1 MPDYQGDFD
10 TRIEEMETEQLLRR
24 VKYHLDHPDQPEI
37 RRAPEAPQGK
47 DFENIHLGNEMYFQL
62 DYAAKIYDPR
72 TVPANTRFRRVKDL
86 IMRVMRLYA
95 TRQVEFNA
103 TVVKLLNM
111 FQDRFEETVERF
123 NYFRQAEVRNEEA
136 LRVIDSRLEKLEEWG
151 SKVNDIASGVEA
163 LQQRLEGLENAVRA
177 LAAAEET
184 TAKRL
189 TTADDSIKA
198 ISKFNEN
205 TVKRLDSADEGIKA
219 ISKFNENTVKRLDSA
234 DEGIKAISKF
244 NENTVKRL
252 DSADEGIKTLGRINE
267 ETAKRLTAADE
278 SIKAISKF
286 NEETVKRLDNT
297 DAGIKTL
304 GKTNEETAKRLSA
317 ADEGVKAIVKRL
329 DAADEGIRTLGKT
342 NEETAK
348 RMAAADEG
356 VKAIVKR
363 LDAADEGIRTLGK
376 TNEETAKRL
385 TAADEGIKTLGKT
398 NEEIAKRLT
407 AADEGIKT
415 LGKTNEETAKRLS
428 AADEGVKNL
437 GDVSEKAA
445 LRISSIEQ
453 GFKEL
458 HGLVDDLQLRNAAIG
473 GVFSEL
479 KEKLAS
485 GKFTVTKGKKT
496 EAAPSVID
504 DFEKAWH
511 SADYELFEDESRG
524 DIADIRERLE
534 FYVPL
539 LQKAAKGGG
548 LIADLG
554 CGRGELLE
562 LLKESKLKAVG
573 IDNNEAAVIRGKK
586 AGLNMECKDLFQYLR
601 EVKEGSL
608 AAVTAMHVVEHM
620 TPSQQGEFLALSLKA
635 LKPGGLIA
643 METPN
648 IMNLHVASCD
658 FYSDITHIRPVHPI
672 ALRNRM
678 KQMGYKDIDIKFL
691 HPFPQSEQLILDV
704 PGLNEEAK
712 KNFEKI
718 NDLIWGCRDCVILA
732 TKKEKI

>member
-1 MPDYQGDFD
+1 MPDYQGNFD

-24 VKYHLDHPDQPEI
+24 VKYHLEHPDQPEV

-111 FQDRFEETVERF
+111 FQDRFEEVVSRF
-123 NYFRQAEVRNEEA
+123 NYFRESEVRTQEA
-136 LRVIDSRLEKLEEWG
+136 LRTIDSRLEQLEKWG
-151 SKVNDIASGVEA
+151 SKVDELTSHIQNLASAGETLMKRVS
-163 LQQRLEGLENAVRA
+163 GLEKSVRG
-177 LAAAEET
+177 LAE
-184 TAKRL
+184 
-189 TTADDSIKA
+189 
-198 ISKFNEN
+198 
-205 TVKRLDSADEGIKA
+205 
-219 ISKFNENTVKRLDSA
+219 
-234 DEGIKAISKF
+234 
-244 NENTVKRL
+244 
-252 DSADEGIKTLGRINE
+252 
-267 ETAKRLTAADE
+267 
-278 SIKAISKF
+278 
-286 NEETVKRLDNT
+286 
-297 DAGIKTL
+297 
-304 GKTNEETAKRLSA
+304 TNEETAKRLA
-317 ADEGVKAIVKRL
+317 
-329 DAADEGIRTLGKT
+329 AADEGIRTLGKT
-342 NEETAK
+342 NEDVAK
-348 RMAAADEG
+348 RLAAADEGIKTLGKTNEEIAKRLTAADEG

-398 NEEIAKRLT
+398 NEEIAKRLA

-415 LGKTNEETAKRLS
+415 LGKTNEETAKRLA

-437 GDVSEKAA
+437 GQVSEQAA
-445 LRISSIEQ
+445 ARLASIEA

-485 GKFTVTKGKKT
+485 GAVTVSAGGAKAKA
-496 EAAPSVID
+496 ESAPTVID

-524 DIADIRERLE
+524 DVREIKERLS
-534 FYVPL
+534 YYLPIL
-539 LQKAAKGGG
+539 KAAAQKGGV
-548 LIADLG
+548 IADLG
-554 CGRGELLE
+554 CGRGELVE
-562 LLKESKLKAVG
+562 LLKEEGLEAVG

-586 AGLNMECKDLFQYLR
+586 AGLNMECEDLFAFLR
-601 EVKEGSL
+601 KCPEGSL
-608 AAVTAMHVVEHM
+608 AAVTAMHVIEHM
-620 TPSQQGEFLALSLKA
+620 TSAEQGTFLSLSLKA
-635 LKPGGLIA
+635 LRPGGAIV

-658 FYSDITHIRPVHPI
+658 FYSDITHVRPVHPV

-678 KQMGYKDIDIKFL
+678 KQMGYKDIDVRFL
-691 HPFPQSEQLILDV
+691 HPFPQSEQLIVDA
-704 PGLNEEAK
+704 PGLGEEAK

-718 NDLIWGCRDCVILA
+718 NELIWGCRDCVILA
-732 TKKEKI
+732 TKKEKL

>member
-1 MPDYQGDFD
+1 MPEYKDFD
-10 TRIEEMETEQLLRR
+10 MRVEEMETEQLLRR
-24 VKYHLDHPDQPEI
+24 VKFHLENPDAKESRPAMETPK
-37 RRAPEAPQGK
+37 AA
-47 DFENIHLGNEMYFQL
+47 DFDNLHLGNEMYFQL

-72 TVPANTRFRRVKDL
+72 TVPQNTRFRRIKGL
-86 IMRVMRLYA
+86 LMRVMRLYA

-123 NYFRQAEVRNEEA
+123 NYFRQSEVRNEEA

-151 SKVNDIASGVEA
+151 AKVNDIAAGVAA
-163 LQQRLEGLENAVRA
+163 LQDRLQGLEDAVRA
-177 LAAAEET
+177 LADSGET
-184 TAKRL
+184 
-189 TTADDSIKA
+189 
-198 ISKFNEN
+198 
-205 TVKRLDSADEGIKA
+205 
-219 ISKFNENTVKRLDSA
+219 
-234 DEGIKAISKF
+234 
-244 NENTVKRL
+244 
-252 DSADEGIKTLGRINE
+252 
-267 ETAKRLTAADE
+267 
-278 SIKAISKF
+278 
-286 NEETVKRLDNT
+286 
-297 DAGIKTL
+297 
-304 GKTNEETAKRLSA
+304 
-317 ADEGVKAIVKRL
+317 
-329 DAADEGIRTLGKT
+329 
-342 NEETAK
+342 
-348 RMAAADEG
+348 
-356 VKAIVKR
+356 
-363 LDAADEGIRTLGK
+363 
-376 TNEETAKRL
+376 TAKRL
-385 TAADEGIKTLGKT
+385 TAADEGIKTIAKRVDSTDESIKAIGKF
-398 NEEIAKRLT
+398 NEEIVKRLDS
-407 AADEGIKT
+407 ADEGIKT
-415 LGKTNEETAKRLS
+415 LGKTNEETAKRLN
-428 AADEGVKNL
+428 AADEGVKSL

-485 GKFTVTKGKKT
+485 GNFTVTQGEKKS

-504 DFEKAWH
+504 DFEKAWQ

-524 DIADIRERLE
+524 DVADIRERLE

-539 LQKAAKGGG
+539 LEKAANGGG

-562 LLKESKLKAVG
+562 LLKEKGLAAIG
-573 IDNNEAAVIRGKK
+573 IDNNEAAVIRGRK
-586 AGLNMECKDLFQYLR
+586 AGLDMECKDLFAYLR
-601 EVKEGSL
+601 EAKEGSL
-608 AAVTAMHVVEHM
+608 AAVTAMHVIEHL
-620 TPSQQGEFLALSLKA
+620 TPSQQGEFLSLALKA

-658 FYSDITHIRPVHPI
+658 FFSDITHVRPVHPV

-691 HPFPQSEQLILDV
+691 HPFPESEQLICDA
-704 PGLNEEAK
+704 PGLGEEAK

>member
-1 MPDYQGDFD
+1 MPEYKDFD
-10 TRIEEMETEQLLRR
+10 MRIEEMETEQLLRR
-24 VKYHLDHPDQPEI
+24 VKFHLENPGAETVRPLPANETPKTPDF
-37 RRAPEAPQGK
+37 
-47 DFENIHLGNEMYFQL
+47 DNIHLGNEMYFQL

-72 TVPANTRFRRVKDL
+72 TVPQNTRFRRIKGL
-86 IMRVMRLYA
+86 LMRVMRLYA

-136 LRVIDSRLEKLEEWG
+136 LRVIDARLEKLEEWG
-151 SKVNDIASGVEA
+151 AKVNDIASGVAA

-177 LAAAEET
+177 LAAAGET

-189 TTADDSIKA
+189 ATADDSIKAIGKFNEDTVKRLSAADASIKAIGKFNEDIVKRLDSADAGIKTLGKTNEETAKRLAAADESIKA
-198 ISKFNEN
+198 ISKFNED
-205 TVKRLDSADEGIKA
+205 TVKRLD
-219 ISKFNENTVKRLDSA
+219 NTDA
-234 DEGIKAISKF
+234 
-244 NENTVKRL
+244 
-252 DSADEGIKTLGRINE
+252 GIKTLGKTNE

-304 GKTNEETAKRLSA
+304 GKTNEETAKRLTA
-317 ADEGVKAIVKRL
+317 ADESIKAIGKFNENTAKRL
-329 DAADEGIRTLGKT
+329 DSADEGIKTLGQ
-342 NEETAK
+342 
-348 RMAAADEG
+348 
-356 VKAIVKR
+356 
-363 LDAADEGIRTLGK
+363 

-385 TAADEGIKTLGKT
+385 TAADESIKAIGKF
-398 NEEIAKRLT
+398 NEEAVKRL
-407 AADEGIKT
+407 
-415 LGKTNEETAKRLS
+415 N

-445 LRISSIEQ
+445 LRITSIEQ

-485 GKFTVTKGKKT
+485 GKFTVTKGKKK
-496 EAAPSVID
+496 EAEPSVID
-504 DFEKAWH
+504 DFEKAWQ

-524 DIADIRERLE
+524 DIADIRERLS

-539 LQKAAKGGG
+539 LDKAAKDGG

-562 LLKESKLKAVG
+562 LLKENKLKAIG

-601 EVKEGSL
+601 EAKEGSL
-608 AAVTAMHVVEHM
+608 AAVTAMHVIEHM
-620 TPSQQGEFLALSLKA
+620 TPSQQGEFLSLALKA

-658 FYSDITHIRPVHPI
+658 FFSDITHVRPVHPV

-678 KQMGYKDIDIKFL
+678 KQMGYKDIDIQFL
-691 HPFPQSEQLILDV
+691 HPFPEAEGLGLKLTGQSKEV
-704 PGLNEEAK
+704 KE
-712 KNFEKI
+712 NFEKI
-718 NDLIWGCRDCVILA
+718 NNLIWGCRDCVILA

>member
-1 MPDYQGDFD
+1 MPEYKDFD
-10 TRIEEMETEQLLRR
+10 MRVEEMETEQLLRR
-24 VKYHLDHPDQPEI
+24 VKFHLENPDAQTSRPVAETPK
-37 RRAPEAPQGK
+37 AA
-47 DFENIHLGNEMYFQL
+47 DFDNLHLGNEMYFQL

-72 TVPANTRFRRVKDL
+72 TVPQNTRFRRIKGL
-86 IMRVMRLYA
+86 LMRVMRLYA

-123 NYFRQAEVRNEEA
+123 NYFRQSEVRNEEA
-136 LRVIDSRLEKLEEWG
+136 LRVIDSRLEQLEKWG
-151 SKVNDIASGVEA
+151 AKVNDIAAGVA
-163 LQQRLEGLENAVRA
+163 AVQDRLQGLENAVRA
-177 LAAAEET
+177 LAESGET
-184 TAKRL
+184 A
-189 TTADDSIKA
+189 
-198 ISKFNEN
+198 
-205 TVKRLDSADEGIKA
+205 
-219 ISKFNENTVKRLDSA
+219 
-234 DEGIKAISKF
+234 
-244 NENTVKRL
+244 
-252 DSADEGIKTLGRINE
+252 
-267 ETAKRLTAADE
+267 AKRLTAADE
-278 SIKAISKF
+278 SIKAIGKF
-286 NEETVKRLDNT
+286 NEET
-297 DAGIKTL
+297 
-304 GKTNEETAKRLSA
+304 
-317 ADEGVKAIVKRL
+317 VKRL

-342 NEETAK
+342 NEE
-348 RMAAADEG
+348 
-356 VKAIVKR
+356 I
-363 LDAADEGIRTLGK
+363 
-376 TNEETAKRL
+376 AKRL
-385 TAADEGIKTLGKT
+385 SASDEGIKTLGKI
-398 NEEIAKRLT
+398 NEETAKRLS

-415 LGKTNEETAKRLS
+415 LGKTNEETAKRLA
-428 AADEGVKNL
+428 AADEGIKNL
-437 GDVSEKAA
+437 GSVSEQAA
-445 LRISSIEQ
+445 ARLVSIEA

-485 GKFTVTKGKKT
+485 GNFTVTAGGKK

-504 DFEKAWH
+504 DFEKAWQ

-524 DIADIRERLE
+524 DVADIRERLG

-539 LQKAAKGGG
+539 LEKAACGGG
-548 LIADLG
+548 LVADLG

-562 LLKESKLKAVG
+562 LLKEKGLSAIG

-601 EVKEGSL
+601 EAKEGSL
-608 AAVTAMHVVEHM
+608 AAVTAMHVIEHM
-620 TPSQQGEFLALSLKA
+620 TPSEQGEFLALSLKA

-658 FYSDITHIRPVHPI
+658 FYSDITHVRPVHPV

-691 HPFPQSEQLILDV
+691 HPFPQSEQLILDA

>member
-24 VKYHLDHPDQPEI
+24 VKHHLEHPDQPEV

-72 TVPANTRFRRVKDL
+72 TVPQNTRFRRIKGL
-86 IMRVMRLYA
+86 LMRVMRLYA

-111 FQDRFEETVERF
+111 FQDRFEEVVSRF
-123 NYFRQAEVRNEEA
+123 NYFREAEVRNQEA
-136 LRVIDSRLEKLEEWG
+136 LRTIDSRLEQLEKWG
-151 SKVNDIASGVEA
+151 AKVNDIESGVSA
-163 LQQRLEGLENAVRA
+163 LRDRLEGLENAVRA
-177 LAAAEET
+177 LAESGET
-184 TAKRL
+184 
-189 TTADDSIKA
+189 
-198 ISKFNEN
+198 
-205 TVKRLDSADEGIKA
+205 
-219 ISKFNENTVKRLDSA
+219 
-234 DEGIKAISKF
+234 
-244 NENTVKRL
+244 
-252 DSADEGIKTLGRINE
+252 
-267 ETAKRLTAADE
+267 
-278 SIKAISKF
+278 
-286 NEETVKRLDNT
+286 
-297 DAGIKTL
+297 
-304 GKTNEETAKRLSA
+304 
-317 ADEGVKAIVKRL
+317 
-329 DAADEGIRTLGKT
+329 
-342 NEETAK
+342 
-348 RMAAADEG
+348 
-356 VKAIVKR
+356 
-363 LDAADEGIRTLGK
+363 
-376 TNEETAKRL
+376 TAKRL
-385 TAADEGIKTLGKT
+385 TAADEGIRTLGQT
-398 NEEIAKRLT
+398 NEEIAKRLS

-428 AADEGVKNL
+428 AADEGIKTLGKTNEEIAKRLAAADEGIKTLGKTNEEIAKRLAAADEGIKTLGKTNEETAKRLSAADEGIKTLGQTNEETAKRLSAADEGIKNL
-437 GDVSEKAA
+437 GSVSEQAA
-445 LRISSIEQ
+445 ARLASIEA

-479 KEKLAS
+479 KEKLAN
-485 GKFTVTKGKKT
+485 GNFTVAAGGKKNKA
-496 EAAPSVID
+496 ESAPSVLD

-524 DIADIRERLE
+524 DVADIRERLG

-539 LQKAAKGGG
+539 LEKAAKGGG
-548 LIADLG
+548 LVADLG

-562 LLKESKLKAVG
+562 LLKEKKITALG

-601 EVKEGSL
+601 EAKEGSL
-608 AAVTAMHVVEHM
+608 AAVTAMHVIEHM
-620 TPSQQGEFLALSLKA
+620 TPSEQGEFLALSLKA

-658 FYSDITHIRPVHPI
+658 FYSDITHVRPVHPV

-691 HPFPQSEQLILDV
+691 HPFPQSEQLILDAS
-704 PGLNEEAK
+704 GLGEEAK

>member
-1 MPDYQGDFD
+1 MPDYKGDFD
-10 TRIEEMETEQLLRR
+10 MRVEEMETEQLLRR
-24 VKYHLDHPDQPEI
+24 VKFHLENPDAKESRPAMETPK
-37 RRAPEAPQGK
+37 AA
-47 DFENIHLGNEMYFQL
+47 DFDNLHLGNEMYFQL

-72 TVPANTRFRRVKDL
+72 TVPQNTRFRRIKGL
-86 IMRVMRLYA
+86 LMRVMRLYA

-151 SKVNDIASGVEA
+151 AKVNDIAAGVNA
-163 LQQRLEGLENAVRA
+163 LQERLQGLENAVRA
-177 LAAAEET
+177 LAEAEET

-189 TTADDSIKA
+189 AS
-198 ISKFNEN
+198 
-205 TVKRLDSADEGIKA
+205 
-219 ISKFNENTVKRLDSA
+219 
-234 DEGIKAISKF
+234 
-244 NENTVKRL
+244 
-252 DSADEGIKTLGRINE
+252 
-267 ETAKRLTAADE
+267 
-278 SIKAISKF
+278 
-286 NEETVKRLDNT
+286 
-297 DAGIKTL
+297 
-304 GKTNEETAKRLSA
+304 
-317 ADEGVKAIVKRL
+317 
-329 DAADEGIRTLGKT
+329 
-342 NEETAK
+342 
-348 RMAAADEG
+348 
-356 VKAIVKR
+356 
-363 LDAADEGIRTLGK
+363 ADEGIRTLGK

-385 TAADEGIKTLGKT
+385 NAADESIKAIGKF
-398 NEEIAKRLT
+398 NEEIVKRLDS
-407 AADEGIKT
+407 ADEGIKT
-415 LGKTNEETAKRLS
+415 LGKTNEETVKRLN
-428 AADEGVKNL
+428 AADEGVKSL

-445 LRISSIEQ
+445 LRIGSIEQ

-485 GKFTVTKGKKT
+485 GSFTVTQSGKK

-504 DFEKAWH
+504 DFEKAWQ

-524 DIADIRERLE
+524 DVADIRERLE

-539 LQKAAKGGG
+539 LEKAANGGG

-562 LLKESKLKAVG
+562 LLKEKGLAAIG

-586 AGLNMECKDLFQYLR
+586 AGLDMECKDLFAYLR
-601 EVKEGSL
+601 EAKEGSL
-608 AAVTAMHVVEHM
+608 AAVTAMHVIEHL
-620 TPSQQGEFLALSLKA
+620 TPSQQGEFLSLALKA

-658 FYSDITHIRPVHPI
+658 FYSDITHVRPVHPV

-691 HPFPQSEQLILDV
+691 HPFPQSEQLKCDA
-704 PGLNEEAK
+704 PGLGEEAK

>member
-1 MPDYQGDFD
+1 MPDYKGDFD
-10 TRIEEMETEQLLRR
+10 MRVEEMETEQLLRR
-24 VKYHLDHPDQPEI
+24 VKFHLENPDAQMSRPQ
-37 RRAPEAPQGK
+37 AEAPK
-47 DFENIHLGNEMYFQL
+47 AADFDNLHLGNEMYFQL

-72 TVPANTRFRRVKDL
+72 TVPQNTRFRRIKGL
-86 IMRVMRLYA
+86 LMRVMRLYA

-123 NYFRQAEVRNEEA
+123 NYFRQSEVKNEEA
-136 LRVIDSRLEKLEEWG
+136 LRVIDSRLEQLEKWG
-151 SKVNDIASGVEA
+151 AKVNDIAVGVNA
-163 LQQRLEGLENAVRA
+163 LQERLQGLENAVRA
-177 LAAAEET
+177 LAEAEET

-189 TTADDSIKA
+189 TS
-198 ISKFNEN
+198 
-205 TVKRLDSADEGIKA
+205 
-219 ISKFNENTVKRLDSA
+219 
-234 DEGIKAISKF
+234 
-244 NENTVKRL
+244 
-252 DSADEGIKTLGRINE
+252 
-267 ETAKRLTAADE
+267 
-278 SIKAISKF
+278 
-286 NEETVKRLDNT
+286 
-297 DAGIKTL
+297 
-304 GKTNEETAKRLSA
+304 
-317 ADEGVKAIVKRL
+317 
-329 DAADEGIRTLGKT
+329 
-342 NEETAK
+342 
-348 RMAAADEG
+348 
-356 VKAIVKR
+356 
-363 LDAADEGIRTLGK
+363 ADEGIRTLGK

-385 TAADEGIKTLGKT
+385 NAADESIKAIGKF
-398 NEEIAKRLT
+398 NEDIARRLD

-415 LGKTNEETAKRLS
+415 LGKTNEETVKRLN
-428 AADEGVKNL
+428 AADEGVKSL

-445 LRISSIEQ
+445 LRLSSIEQ

-485 GKFTVTKGKKT
+485 GNFTVTQGGKK

-504 DFEKAWH
+504 DFEKAWQ

-524 DIADIRERLE
+524 DVEDIRERLE

-539 LQKAAKGGG
+539 LEKAAGEGG

-562 LLKESKLKAVG
+562 LLKEKGLAALG
-573 IDNNEAAVIRGKK
+573 IDNNEAAVIRGQK
-586 AGLNMECKDLFQYLR
+586 AGLDMECKDLFAYLR
-601 EVKEGSL
+601 EAKEGSL
-608 AAVTAMHVVEHM
+608 AAVTAMHVIEHL
-620 TPSQQGEFLALSLKA
+620 TPSQQGEFLSLSLKA

-658 FYSDITHIRPVHPI
+658 FYSDITHVRPVHPV

-691 HPFPQSEQLILDV
+691 HPFPQSEQLILDA

-718 NDLIWGCRDCVILA
+718 NELIWGCRDCVILA

>member
-1 MPDYQGDFD
+1 MPEYKDFD
-10 TRIEEMETEQLLRR
+10 MRVEEMETEQLLRR
-24 VKYHLDHPDQPEI
+24 VKFHLENPGAETVRPLPANETPKTPDF
-37 RRAPEAPQGK
+37 
-47 DFENIHLGNEMYFQL
+47 DNIHLGNEMYFQL

-72 TVPANTRFRRVKDL
+72 TVPQNTRFRRIKGL
-86 IMRVMRLYA
+86 LMRVMRLYA

-151 SKVNDIASGVEA
+151 AKVNDIASGVAA

-184 TAKRL
+184 TAKHL
-189 TTADDSIKA
+189 TTADEGIKA
-198 ISKFNEN
+198 
-205 TVKRLDSADEGIKA
+205 VAKRLDSADESIKA
-219 ISKFNENTVKRLDSA
+219 L
-234 DEGIKAISKF
+234 G
-244 NENTVKRL
+244 
-252 DSADEGIKTLGRINE
+252 KTNE

-304 GKTNEETAKRLSA
+304 GKTNEETAKRLTA
-317 ADEGVKAIVKRL
+317 ADESIKAISKFNEETVKRL
-329 DAADEGIRTLGKT
+329 DNTDAGIK
-342 NEETAK
+342 
-348 RMAAADEG
+348 
-356 VKAIVKR
+356 
-363 LDAADEGIRTLGK
+363 TLGK

-385 TAADEGIKTLGKT
+385 TAADESIKAIGKFNENTAKRLDSADEGIKTLGQT
-398 NEEIAKRLT
+398 NEETAKRLT
-407 AADEGIKT
+407 AADESIKAI
-415 LGKTNEETAKRLS
+415 GKFNEETVKRLN

-445 LRISSIEQ
+445 LRITSIEQ

-485 GKFTVTKGKKT
+485 GKFTVTKGKKK
-496 EAAPSVID
+496 EAEPSVID
-504 DFEKAWH
+504 DFEKAWQ

-524 DIADIRERLE
+524 DIADIRERLS

-539 LQKAAKGGG
+539 LDKAAKDGG

-562 LLKESKLKAVG
+562 LLKENKLEAIG

-601 EVKEGSL
+601 EAKEGSL
-608 AAVTAMHVVEHM
+608 AAVTAMHVIEHM
-620 TPSQQGEFLALSLKA
+620 TPSQQGEFLSLSLKA

-658 FYSDITHIRPVHPI
+658 FFSDITHVRPVHPV

-678 KQMGYKDIDIKFL
+678 KQMGYKDIDIQFL
-691 HPFPQSEQLILDV
+691 HPFPEAEGLGLKLTGQSKEV
-704 PGLNEEAK
+704 KE
-712 KNFEKI
+712 NFEKI
-718 NDLIWGCRDCVILA
+718 NNLIWGCRDCVILA

>member
-1 MPDYQGDFD
+1 MPDYKGDFD
-10 TRIEEMETEQLLRR
+10 MRVEEMETEQLLRR
-24 VKYHLDHPDQPEI
+24 VKFHLENPDAKESRPKTETPK
-37 RRAPEAPQGK
+37 AA
-47 DFENIHLGNEMYFQL
+47 DFDNLHLGNEMYFQL

-72 TVPANTRFRRVKDL
+72 TVPQNTRFRRIKGL
-86 IMRVMRLYA
+86 LMRVMRLYA

-123 NYFRQAEVRNEEA
+123 NYFRQSEVKNEEA

-151 SKVNDIASGVEA
+151 AKVNDIAAGVNA
-163 LQQRLEGLENAVRA
+163 LQERLQGLENAVRA
-177 LAAAEET
+177 LADSGET

-189 TTADDSIKA
+189 TAT
-198 ISKFNEN
+198 
-205 TVKRLDSADEGIKA
+205 
-219 ISKFNENTVKRLDSA
+219 
-234 DEGIKAISKF
+234 
-244 NENTVKRL
+244 
-252 DSADEGIKTLGRINE
+252 DEGIKTIAKRVDSTDESIKAIGKFNE
-267 ETAKRLTAADE
+267 DTAKRLTAADE
-278 SIKAISKF
+278 SIKAIGKF
-286 NEETVKRLDNT
+286 NEDLAKRLD
-297 DAGIKTL
+297 
-304 GKTNEETAKRLSA
+304 S
-317 ADEGVKAIVKRL
+317 
-329 DAADEGIRTLGKT
+329 
-342 NEETAK
+342 
-348 RMAAADEG
+348 
-356 VKAIVKR
+356 
-363 LDAADEGIRTLGK
+363 
-376 TNEETAKRL
+376 
-385 TAADEGIKTLGKT
+385 
-398 NEEIAKRLT
+398 
-407 AADEGIKT
+407 ADEGIKT
-415 LGKTNEETAKRLS
+415 LGKTNEETVKRLN
-428 AADEGVKNL
+428 AADEGVKSL
-437 GDVSEKAA
+437 GDISEKAA
-445 LRISSIEQ
+445 LRLSSIEQ

-485 GKFTVTKGKKT
+485 GNFTVTQGEKK

-504 DFEKAWH
+504 DFEKAWQ

-524 DIADIRERLE
+524 DVADIRERLE

-539 LQKAAKGGG
+539 LEKAAGEGG

-562 LLKESKLKAVG
+562 LLKEKGLIALG

-586 AGLNMECKDLFQYLR
+586 AGLNMECKDLFAYLR
-601 EVKEGSL
+601 EAEEGSL
-608 AAVTAMHVVEHM
+608 AAVTAMHVIEHL
-620 TPSQQGEFLALSLKA
+620 TPSQQGEFLALALKA

-658 FYSDITHIRPVHPI
+658 FYSDITHIRPVHPV

-691 HPFPQSEQLILDV
+691 HPFPQSEQLVCDA
-704 PGLNEEAK
+704 PGLGEEAK

-718 NDLIWGCRDCVILA
+718 NELIWGCRDCVILA

>member
-1 MPDYQGDFD
+1 MPEYKDFD
-10 TRIEEMETEQLLRR
+10 MRVEEMETEQLLRR
-24 VKYHLDHPDQPEI
+24 VKFHLENPDAQTSRPVAETPK
-37 RRAPEAPQGK
+37 AA
-47 DFENIHLGNEMYFQL
+47 DFDNLHLGNEMYFQL

-72 TVPANTRFRRVKDL
+72 TVPQNTRFRRIKGL
-86 IMRVMRLYA
+86 LMRVMRLYA

-123 NYFRQAEVRNEEA
+123 NYFRQSEVRNEEA
-136 LRVIDSRLEKLEEWG
+136 LRVIDSRLEQLEKWG
-151 SKVNDIASGVEA
+151 AKVDDIAAGVA
-163 LQQRLEGLENAVRA
+163 AVQDRLQGLENAVRA
-177 LAAAEET
+177 LAESGET

-189 TTADDSIKA
+189 AAADEGVKAIVARLNAADEGIKA
-198 ISKFNEN
+198 IGKFNEDI
-205 TVKRLDSADEGIKA
+205 VKRLDSADEGVKA
-219 ISKFNENTVKRLDSA
+219 VAKRLDS
-234 DEGIKAISKF
+234 
-244 NENTVKRL
+244 T
-252 DSADEGIKTLGRINE
+252 
-267 ETAKRLTAADE
+267 DE
-278 SIKAISKF
+278 SVKA
-286 NEETVKRLDNT
+286 
-297 DAGIKTL
+297 L
-304 GKTNEETAKRLSA
+304 GKTNEETAKRLNA
-317 ADEGVKAIVKRL
+317 ADEGVK
-329 DAADEGIRTLGKT
+329 GLG
-342 NEETAK
+342 EVSEQ
-348 RMAAADEG
+348 AAA
-356 VKAIVKR
+356 R
-363 LDAADEGIRTLGK
+363 L
-376 TNEETAKRL
+376 
-385 TAADEGIKTLGKT
+385 
-398 NEEIAKRLT
+398 
-407 AADEGIKT
+407 
-415 LGKTNEETAKRLS
+415 
-428 AADEGVKNL
+428 V
-437 GDVSEKAA
+437 
-445 LRISSIEQ
+445 SIEA

-479 KEKLAS
+479 KEKLVS
-485 GKFTVTKGKKT
+485 GNFTVTAGGKK

-504 DFEKAWH
+504 DFEKAWQ

-524 DIADIRERLE
+524 DVADIRERLG

-539 LQKAAKGGG
+539 LEKAAGGGG

-562 LLKESKLKAVG
+562 LLKEKGLSAIG

-601 EVKEGSL
+601 EAKEGSL
-608 AAVTAMHVVEHM
+608 AAVTAMHVIEHM
-620 TPSQQGEFLALSLKA
+620 TPSEQGEFLALSLKA

-658 FYSDITHIRPVHPI
+658 FYSDITHVRPVHPV

-691 HPFPQSEQLILDV
+691 HPFPQSEQLILDA
-704 PGLNEEAK
+704 PGLSEEAK

>member
-1 MPDYQGDFD
+1 MPEYKDFD
-10 TRIEEMETEQLLRR
+10 MRIEEMETEQLLRR
-24 VKYHLDHPDQPEI
+24 VKFHLENPDAQTSRPARET
-37 RRAPEAPQGK
+37 PNSQ
-47 DFENIHLGNEMYFQL
+47 DFDNLHLGNEMYFQL

-72 TVPANTRFRRVKDL
+72 TVPQNTRFRRIKGL
-86 IMRVMRLYA
+86 LMRVMRLYA

-123 NYFRQAEVRNEEA
+123 NYFRSAEVRNEEA
-136 LRVIDSRLEKLEEWG
+136 LRVIDARLEKLEEWG
-151 SKVNDIASGVEA
+151 SKVNDIASGVAA

-189 TTADDSIKA
+189 MTADDS
-198 ISKFNEN
+198 
-205 TVKRLDSADEGIKA
+205 
-219 ISKFNENTVKRLDSA
+219 
-234 DEGIKAISKF
+234 IKAISKF

-304 GKTNEETAKRLSA
+304 GRTNEETA
-317 ADEGVKAIVKRL
+317 KRL
-329 DAADEGIRTLGKT
+329 DAADEGIKTLGKT

-348 RMAAADEG
+348 RLTAADEG

-407 AADEGIKT
+407 
-415 LGKTNEETAKRLS
+415 

-496 EAAPSVID
+496 ETEPSVID

-539 LQKAAKGGG
+539 LKKAAKGGG

-601 EVKEGSL
+601 EAKEGSL

>member
-1 MPDYQGDFD
+1 MPEYKDFD
-10 TRIEEMETEQLLRR
+10 MRVEEMETEQLLRR
-24 VKYHLDHPDQPEI
+24 VKFHLENPDAQTI
-37 RRAPEAPQGK
+37 RPSRETPKAQ
-47 DFENIHLGNEMYFQL
+47 DFDNLHLGNEMYFQL

-72 TVPANTRFRRVKDL
+72 TVPQNTRFRRIKGL
-86 IMRVMRLYA
+86 LMRVMRLYA

-123 NYFRQAEVRNEEA
+123 NYFRSAEVRNEEA

-151 SKVNDIASGVEA
+151 AKINDIASGVA
-163 LQQRLEGLENAVRA
+163 AVQDRLQGLENAVRA
-177 LAAAEET
+177 LADSGEAA
-184 TAKRL
+184 AKRL
-189 TTADDSIKA
+189 AAADEGVKA
-198 ISKFNEN
+198 
-205 TVKRLDSADEGIKA
+205 VAKRLDSADE
-219 ISKFNENTVKRLDSA
+219 
-234 DEGIKAISKF
+234 
-244 NENTVKRL
+244 
-252 DSADEGIKTLGRINE
+252 
-267 ETAKRLTAADE
+267 
-278 SIKAISKF
+278 SIKAI
-286 NEETVKRLDNT
+286 
-297 DAGIKTL
+297 
-304 GKTNEETAKRLSA
+304 GKTNEETAKRL
-317 ADEGVKAIVKRL
+317 
-329 DAADEGIRTLGKT
+329 
-342 NEETAK
+342 
-348 RMAAADEG
+348 AAADEG
-356 VKAIVKR
+356 VKAVAKR
-363 LDAADEGIRTLGK
+363 LDSADESIKALGQ

-385 TAADEGIKTLGKT
+385 AAADEGIK
-398 NEEIAKRLT
+398 
-407 AADEGIKT
+407 
-415 LGKTNEETAKRLS
+415 
-428 AADEGVKNL
+428 NL
-437 GDVSEKAA
+437 GSVSEQAA
-445 LRISSIEQ
+445 ARLFSIEA

-485 GKFTVTKGKKT
+485 GNFTVTAGGKK

-504 DFEKAWH
+504 DFEKAWQ

-524 DIADIRERLE
+524 DVADIRERLG
-534 FYVPL
+534 FYVPML
-539 LQKAAKGGG
+539 EKAALGGG
-548 LIADLG
+548 IVADLG

-562 LLKESKLKAVG
+562 LLKEKGVAALG

-586 AGLNMECKDLFQYLR
+586 AGLDMECKDLFSYLR
-601 EVKEGSL
+601 EAKEGSL
-608 AAVTAMHVVEHM
+608 AAVTAMHVIEHM
-620 TPSQQGEFLALSLKA
+620 TPSEQGEFLALSLKA

-658 FYSDITHIRPVHPI
+658 FYSDITHVRPVHPV

-691 HPFPQSEQLILDV
+691 HPFPESEQLILDA
-704 PGLNEEAK
+704 PGLSGDAK

>member
-1 MPDYQGDFD
+1 MPEYKDFD
-10 TRIEEMETEQLLRR
+10 MRVEEMETEQLLRR
-24 VKYHLDHPDQPEI
+24 VKFHLENPDAQTSRP
-37 RRAPEAPQGK
+37 AAEAPK
-47 DFENIHLGNEMYFQL
+47 AADFDNLHLGNEMYFQL
-62 DYAAKIYDPR
+62 DSAAKIYDPR
-72 TVPANTRFRRVKDL
+72 TVPQNTRFRRIKGL
-86 IMRVMRLYA
+86 LMRVMRLYA

-123 NYFRQAEVRNEEA
+123 NYFRSAEVRNEEA
-136 LRVIDSRLEKLEEWG
+136 LRVIDSRLEQLEKWG
-151 SKVNDIASGVEA
+151 AKVDDIAAGVA
-163 LQQRLEGLENAVRA
+163 AVQDRLQGLENAIRA
-177 LAAAEET
+177 LAESGET
-184 TAKRL
+184 AAKRL
-189 TTADDSIKA
+189 A
-198 ISKFNEN
+198 
-205 TVKRLDSADEGIKA
+205 
-219 ISKFNENTVKRLDSA
+219 
-234 DEGIKAISKF
+234 
-244 NENTVKRL
+244 
-252 DSADEGIKTLGRINE
+252 
-267 ETAKRLTAADE
+267 AADE
-278 SIKAISKF
+278 SIKAIGKF
-286 NEETVKRLDNT
+286 NEET
-297 DAGIKTL
+297 
-304 GKTNEETAKRLSA
+304 
-317 ADEGVKAIVKRL
+317 
-329 DAADEGIRTLGKT
+329 
-342 NEETAK
+342 
-348 RMAAADEG
+348 
-356 VKAIVKR
+356 VKR

-385 TAADEGIKTLGKT
+385 S
-398 NEEIAKRLT
+398 

-415 LGKTNEETAKRLS
+415 LGKTNEETAKRLAAADES
-428 AADEGVKNL
+428 IKAIGKLNEGIVGRLDAADEGIKTLGKTNEETAKRLAAADEGIKNL
-437 GDVSEKAA
+437 GSVSEQAA
-445 LRISSIEQ
+445 ARLVSIEA

-485 GKFTVTKGKKT
+485 GNFTVTAGGKKT
-496 EAAPSVID
+496 KAERAPSVLD
-504 DFEKAWH
+504 DFEKAWQ

-524 DIADIRERLE
+524 DVADIRERLG

-539 LQKAAKGGG
+539 LEKAACGGG
-548 LIADLG
+548 LVADLG

-562 LLKESKLKAVG
+562 LLKEKGLSAIG

-601 EVKEGSL
+601 EAKEGSL
-608 AAVTAMHVVEHM
+608 AAVTAMHVIEHL
-620 TPSQQGEFLALSLKA
+620 TPSEQGEFLALSLKA

-658 FYSDITHIRPVHPI
+658 FYSDITHVRPVHPV

-691 HPFPQSEQLILDV
+691 HPFPQNEQLTLDA
-704 PGLNEEAK
+704 PGLSEEAK

>member
-1 MPDYQGDFD
+1 
-10 TRIEEMETEQLLRR
+10 
-24 VKYHLDHPDQPEI
+24 
-37 RRAPEAPQGK
+37 
-47 DFENIHLGNEMYFQL
+47 
-62 DYAAKIYDPR
+62 
-72 TVPANTRFRRVKDL
+72 
-86 IMRVMRLYA
+86 
-95 TRQVEFNA
+95 
-103 TVVKLLNM
+103 M

-136 LRVIDSRLEKLEEWG
+136 LRVIDARLEKLEEWG
-151 SKVNDIASGVEA
+151 AKVNDIASGVAA

-189 TTADDSIKA
+189 ATADDSIKA
-198 ISKFNEN
+198 IGKFNEDTVKRLSAADASIKAIGKFN
-205 TVKRLDSADEGIKA
+205 EDIVKRLDSADA
-219 ISKFNENTVKRLDSA
+219 
-234 DEGIKAISKF
+234 
-244 NENTVKRL
+244 
-252 DSADEGIKTLGRINE
+252 GIKTLGKTNE

-278 SIKAISKF
+278 SIKAIGKF
-286 NEETVKRLDNT
+286 NEDTAKRLDSA
-297 DAGIKTL
+297 DEGIKTL
-304 GKTNEETAKRLSA
+304 GQ
-317 ADEGVKAIVKRL
+317 
-329 DAADEGIRTLGKT
+329 
-342 NEETAK
+342 
-348 RMAAADEG
+348 
-356 VKAIVKR
+356 
-363 LDAADEGIRTLGK
+363 

-385 TAADEGIKTLGKT
+385 TAADESIKAIGKF
-398 NEEIAKRLT
+398 
-407 AADEGIKT
+407 
-415 LGKTNEETAKRLS
+415 NEETVKRLN

-445 LRISSIEQ
+445 LRITSIEQ

-485 GKFTVTKGKKT
+485 GNFTVTQSGKK

-504 DFEKAWH
+504 DFEKAWQ

-524 DIADIRERLE
+524 DVADIRERLE

-539 LQKAAKGGG
+539 LEKAANGGG

-562 LLKESKLKAVG
+562 LLKENGLAAIG

-586 AGLNMECKDLFQYLR
+586 AGLDMECKDLFQYLR
-601 EVKEGSL
+601 EAKEGSL
-608 AAVTAMHVVEHM
+608 AAVTAMHVIEHL
-620 TPSQQGEFLALSLKA
+620 TPSQQGEFLSLALKA

-658 FYSDITHIRPVHPI
+658 FFSDITHVRPVHPV

-691 HPFPQSEQLILDV
+691 HPFPESEQLICDA
-704 PGLNEEAK
+704 PGLGEEAK

>member
-1 MPDYQGDFD
+1 MPEYKDFD
-10 TRIEEMETEQLLRR
+10 MRVEEMETEQLLRR
-24 VKYHLDHPDQPEI
+24 VKFHLENPDAQTSRPAKETPK
-37 RRAPEAPQGK
+37 AA
-47 DFENIHLGNEMYFQL
+47 DFDNLHLGNEMYFQL

-72 TVPANTRFRRVKDL
+72 SVPQNTRFRRIKGL
-86 IMRVMRLYA
+86 LMRVMRLYA

-123 NYFRQAEVRNEEA
+123 NYFRSAEVRNEEA

-151 SKVNDIASGVEA
+151 AKVNDIAAGVAA
-163 LQQRLEGLENAVRA
+163 LQDRLQGLENAVRA
-177 LAAAEET
+177 LAESGET

-189 TTADDSIKA
+189 A
-198 ISKFNEN
+198 
-205 TVKRLDSADEGIKA
+205 
-219 ISKFNENTVKRLDSA
+219 
-234 DEGIKAISKF
+234 
-244 NENTVKRL
+244 
-252 DSADEGIKTLGRINE
+252 
-267 ETAKRLTAADE
+267 
-278 SIKAISKF
+278 
-286 NEETVKRLDNT
+286 
-297 DAGIKTL
+297 
-304 GKTNEETAKRLSA
+304 
-317 ADEGVKAIVKRL
+317 
-329 DAADEGIRTLGKT
+329 AADEGIRTLGKT
-342 NEETAK
+342 NEE
-348 RMAAADEG
+348 
-356 VKAIVKR
+356 I
-363 LDAADEGIRTLGK
+363 
-376 TNEETAKRL
+376 AKRL
-385 TAADEGIKTLGKT
+385 AAADEGIKTLGQT
-398 NEEIAKRLT
+398 NEETAKRLA

-428 AADEGVKNL
+428 AADEGIKNL
-437 GDVSEKAA
+437 GSVSEQAA
-445 LRISSIEQ
+445 LRISSIEA

-485 GKFTVTKGKKT
+485 GNFTVAQGGKK
-496 EAAPSVID
+496 EAASSVLD
-504 DFEKAWH
+504 DFEKAWQ

-524 DIADIRERLE
+524 DVADIRERLG

-539 LQKAAKGGG
+539 LEKAAGGGG

-562 LLKESKLKAVG
+562 LLKEKGLSSIG

-601 EVKEGSL
+601 EAKEGSL
-608 AAVTAMHVVEHM
+608 AAVTAMHVIEHL
-620 TPSQQGEFLALSLKA
+620 TPSEQGEFLALSLKA

-658 FYSDITHIRPVHPI
+658 FYSDITHVRPVHPI
-672 ALRNRM
+672 TLRNRM

-691 HPFPQSEQLILDV
+691 HPFPQDEQLILDA
-704 PGLNEEAK
+704 PGLSEETK

>member
-1 MPDYQGDFD
+1 MPEYKDFD
-10 TRIEEMETEQLLRR
+10 MRVEEMETEQLLRR
-24 VKYHLDHPDQPEI
+24 VKFHLENPDAQTSRPVAETPK
-37 RRAPEAPQGK
+37 AA
-47 DFENIHLGNEMYFQL
+47 DFDNLHLGNEMYFQL

-72 TVPANTRFRRVKDL
+72 TVPQNTRFRRIKGL
-86 IMRVMRLYA
+86 LMRVMRLYA

-123 NYFRQAEVRNEEA
+123 NYFRSAEVRNEEA
-136 LRVIDSRLEKLEEWG
+136 LRVIDSRLEQLEKWG
-151 SKVNDIASGVEA
+151 AKVNDIAAGVA
-163 LQQRLEGLENAVRA
+163 AVQDRLQGLENAVRA
-177 LAAAEET
+177 LAESGET
-184 TAKRL
+184 A
-189 TTADDSIKA
+189 
-198 ISKFNEN
+198 
-205 TVKRLDSADEGIKA
+205 
-219 ISKFNENTVKRLDSA
+219 
-234 DEGIKAISKF
+234 
-244 NENTVKRL
+244 
-252 DSADEGIKTLGRINE
+252 
-267 ETAKRLTAADE
+267 AKRLTAADE
-278 SIKAISKF
+278 SIKAIGKF
-286 NEETVKRLDNT
+286 NEET
-297 DAGIKTL
+297 
-304 GKTNEETAKRLSA
+304 
-317 ADEGVKAIVKRL
+317 VKRL

-342 NEETAK
+342 NEE
-348 RMAAADEG
+348 
-356 VKAIVKR
+356 I
-363 LDAADEGIRTLGK
+363 
-376 TNEETAKRL
+376 AKRL
-385 TAADEGIKTLGKT
+385 SASDEGIKTLGKI
-398 NEEIAKRLT
+398 NEETAKRLS

-415 LGKTNEETAKRLS
+415 LGKTNEETAKRLA
-428 AADEGVKNL
+428 AADEGIKNL
-437 GDVSEKAA
+437 GSVSEQAA
-445 LRISSIEQ
+445 ARLVSIEA

-485 GKFTVTKGKKT
+485 GNFTVTAGGKK

-504 DFEKAWH
+504 DFEKAWQ

-524 DIADIRERLE
+524 DVADIRERLG

-539 LQKAAKGGG
+539 LEKAACGGG
-548 LIADLG
+548 LVADLG

-562 LLKESKLKAVG
+562 LLKEKGLSAIG

-601 EVKEGSL
+601 EAKEGSL
-608 AAVTAMHVVEHM
+608 AAVTAMHVIEHM
-620 TPSQQGEFLALSLKA
+620 TPSEQGEFLALSLKA

-658 FYSDITHIRPVHPI
+658 FYSDITHVRPVHPV

-691 HPFPQSEQLILDV
+691 HPFPQSEQLILDA

>member
-1 MPDYQGDFD
+1 MPEYKDFD
-10 TRIEEMETEQLLRR
+10 MRVEEMETEQLLRR
-24 VKYHLDHPDQPEI
+24 VKFHLENPDAKESRPKMETPK
-37 RRAPEAPQGK
+37 AA
-47 DFENIHLGNEMYFQL
+47 DFDNLHLGNEMYFQL

-72 TVPANTRFRRVKDL
+72 TVPQNTRFRRIKGL
-86 IMRVMRLYA
+86 LMRVMRLYA

-151 SKVNDIASGVEA
+151 AKVNDIASGVA
-163 LQQRLEGLENAVRA
+163 VIQDRLQGLENAVRA
-177 LAAAEET
+177 LAESGET

-189 TTADDSIKA
+189 SAADEGIKT

-205 TVKRLDSADEGIKA
+205 TAKRLDSADESIKAIGKINEDIVKRLDSADEGVKA
-219 ISKFNENTVKRLDSA
+219 VAKRLDSA
-234 DEGIKAISKF
+234 DE
-244 NENTVKRL
+244 
-252 DSADEGIKTLGRINE
+252 
-267 ETAKRLTAADE
+267 
-278 SIKAISKF
+278 SIKA
-286 NEETVKRLDNT
+286 
-297 DAGIKTL
+297 L
-304 GKTNEETAKRLSA
+304 GKTNEETAKRLNA
-317 ADEGVKAIVKRL
+317 ADEGVK
-329 DAADEGIRTLGKT
+329 
-342 NEETAK
+342 
-348 RMAAADEG
+348 
-356 VKAIVKR
+356 
-363 LDAADEGIRTLGK
+363 
-376 TNEETAKRL
+376 
-385 TAADEGIKTLGKT
+385 
-398 NEEIAKRLT
+398 
-407 AADEGIKT
+407 
-415 LGKTNEETAKRLS
+415 S
-428 AADEGVKNL
+428 L

-445 LRISSIEQ
+445 LRLSSIEQ

-485 GKFTVTKGKKT
+485 GNFTVTEGGKK

-504 DFEKAWH
+504 DFEKAWQ

-524 DIADIRERLE
+524 DVADIRERLE

-539 LQKAAKGGG
+539 LEKAAKGGG
-548 LIADLG
+548 LVADLG

-562 LLKESKLKAVG
+562 LLKEKGLAALG

-586 AGLNMECKDLFQYLR
+586 AGLDMECKDLFAYLR
-601 EVKEGSL
+601 EAKEGSL
-608 AAVTAMHVVEHM
+608 AAVTAMHVIEHL
-620 TPSQQGEFLALSLKA
+620 TPSEQGEFLSLALKA

-658 FYSDITHIRPVHPI
+658 FYSDITHVRPVHPV

-691 HPFPQSEQLILDV
+691 HPFPQSEQLKCDA
-704 PGLNEEAK
+704 PGLSEEAK

>member
-1 MPDYQGDFD
+1 MPEYKDFD
-10 TRIEEMETEQLLRR
+10 MRVEEMETEQLLRR
-24 VKYHLDHPDQPEI
+24 VKFHLENPDAQTSRPAKETPK
-37 RRAPEAPQGK
+37 AA
-47 DFENIHLGNEMYFQL
+47 DFDNLHLGNEMYFQL

-72 TVPANTRFRRVKDL
+72 SVPQNTRFRRIKGL
-86 IMRVMRLYA
+86 LMRVMRLYA

-123 NYFRQAEVRNEEA
+123 NYFRSAEVRNEEA

-151 SKVNDIASGVEA
+151 AKVNDIAAGVAA
-163 LQQRLEGLENAVRA
+163 LQDRLQGLENAVRA
-177 LAAAEET
+177 LAESGET

-189 TTADDSIKA
+189 A
-198 ISKFNEN
+198 
-205 TVKRLDSADEGIKA
+205 
-219 ISKFNENTVKRLDSA
+219 
-234 DEGIKAISKF
+234 
-244 NENTVKRL
+244 
-252 DSADEGIKTLGRINE
+252 
-267 ETAKRLTAADE
+267 
-278 SIKAISKF
+278 
-286 NEETVKRLDNT
+286 
-297 DAGIKTL
+297 
-304 GKTNEETAKRLSA
+304 
-317 ADEGVKAIVKRL
+317 
-329 DAADEGIRTLGKT
+329 AADEGIRTLGKT
-342 NEETAK
+342 NEEIAK
-348 RMAAADEG
+348 RLA
-356 VKAIVKR
+356 
-363 LDAADEGIRTLGK
+363 AADEGIRTLGQ

-385 TAADEGIKTLGKT
+385 A
-398 NEEIAKRLT
+398 

-428 AADEGVKNL
+428 AADEGIKNL
-437 GDVSEKAA
+437 GSVSEQAA
-445 LRISSIEQ
+445 LRISSIEA

-485 GKFTVTKGKKT
+485 GNFTVAQGGKK
-496 EAAPSVID
+496 EAAPSVLD
-504 DFEKAWH
+504 DFEKAWQ

-524 DIADIRERLE
+524 DVADIRERLG

-539 LQKAAKGGG
+539 LEKAAGGGG

-562 LLKESKLKAVG
+562 LLKEKGLSSIG

-601 EVKEGSL
+601 EAKEESL
-608 AAVTAMHVVEHM
+608 AAVTAMHVIEHL
-620 TPSQQGEFLALSLKA
+620 TPSEQGEFLALSLKA

-658 FYSDITHIRPVHPI
+658 FYSDITHVRPVHPI

-691 HPFPQSEQLILDV
+691 HPFPQDEQLILDA
-704 PGLNEEAK
+704 PGLSEETK

>member
-1 MPDYQGDFD
+1 MPEYKDFD
-10 TRIEEMETEQLLRR
+10 MRVEEMETEQLLRR
-24 VKYHLDHPDQPEI
+24 VKFHLENPGAETVRPLPANETPKTPDF
-37 RRAPEAPQGK
+37 
-47 DFENIHLGNEMYFQL
+47 DNLHLGNEMYFQL

-72 TVPANTRFRRVKDL
+72 TVPQNTRFRRIKGL
-86 IMRVMRLYA
+86 LMRVMRLYA

-136 LRVIDSRLEKLEEWG
+136 LRVIDARLEKLEEWG
-151 SKVNDIASGVEA
+151 AKVNDIASGVAA

-189 TTADDSIKA
+189 SASDEGVKA
-198 ISKFNEN
+198 IA
-205 TVKRLDSADEGIKA
+205 KRLDSSDE
-219 ISKFNENTVKRLDSA
+219 S
-234 DEGIKAISKF
+234 
-244 NENTVKRL
+244 
-252 DSADEGIKTLGRINE
+252 IKTLGKTNE
-267 ETAKRLTAADE
+267 ETAKRLNAADE

-304 GKTNEETAKRLSA
+304 GKTNEETAKRLTA
-317 ADEGVKAIVKRL
+317 ADESIKAI
-329 DAADEGIRTLGKT
+329 GKF
-342 NEETAK
+342 NE
-348 RMAAADEG
+348 D
-356 VKAIVKR
+356 
-363 LDAADEGIRTLGK
+363 
-376 TNEETAKRL
+376 TAKRL
-385 TAADEGIKTLGKT
+385 DSADEGIKTLGQ
-398 NEEIAKRLT
+398 
-407 AADEGIKT
+407 
-415 LGKTNEETAKRLS
+415 TNEETVKRLN

-445 LRISSIEQ
+445 LRITSIEQ

-485 GKFTVTKGKKT
+485 GNFTVTQSGKK

-504 DFEKAWH
+504 DFEKAWQ

-524 DIADIRERLE
+524 DVADIRERLE

-539 LQKAAKGGG
+539 LEKAANGGG

-562 LLKESKLKAVG
+562 LLKENGLAAIG

-586 AGLNMECKDLFQYLR
+586 AGLDMECKDLFQYLR
-601 EVKEGSL
+601 EAKEGSL
-608 AAVTAMHVVEHM
+608 AAVTAMHVIEHL
-620 TPSQQGEFLALSLKA
+620 TPSQQGEFLSLALKA

-658 FYSDITHIRPVHPI
+658 FFSDITHVRPVHPV

-691 HPFPQSEQLILDV
+691 HPFPESEQLICDA
-704 PGLNEEAK
+704 PGLGEEAK

>member
-1 MPDYQGDFD
+1 MPDYKGDFD
-10 TRIEEMETEQLLRR
+10 MRVEEMETEQLLRR
-24 VKYHLDHPDQPEI
+24 VKYHLDNPDAQTSRPAMETPK
-37 RRAPEAPQGK
+37 AS
-47 DFENIHLGNEMYFQL
+47 DFDNLHLGNEMYFQL

-72 TVPANTRFRRVKDL
+72 TVPQNTRFRRIKGL
-86 IMRVMRLYA
+86 LMRVMRLYA

-123 NYFRQAEVRNEEA
+123 NYFRQSEVRNEEA

-151 SKVNDIASGVEA
+151 AKVNDIAAGVAA
-163 LQQRLEGLENAVRA
+163 LQDRLQGLEDAVRA
-177 LAAAEET
+177 LADSGET

-189 TTADDSIKA
+189 TAT
-198 ISKFNEN
+198 
-205 TVKRLDSADEGIKA
+205 
-219 ISKFNENTVKRLDSA
+219 
-234 DEGIKAISKF
+234 
-244 NENTVKRL
+244 
-252 DSADEGIKTLGRINE
+252 
-267 ETAKRLTAADE
+267 DE
-278 SIKAISKF
+278 SIKAIGKF
-286 NEETVKRLDNT
+286 NEE
-297 DAGIKTL
+297 
-304 GKTNEETAKRLSA
+304 
-317 ADEGVKAIVKRL
+317 IVKRL
-329 DAADEGIRTLGKT
+329 DS
-342 NEETAK
+342 
-348 RMAAADEG
+348 
-356 VKAIVKR
+356 
-363 LDAADEGIRTLGK
+363 
-376 TNEETAKRL
+376 
-385 TAADEGIKTLGKT
+385 
-398 NEEIAKRLT
+398 
-407 AADEGIKT
+407 ADEGIKT
-415 LGKTNEETAKRLS
+415 LGKTNEETAKRLN
-428 AADEGVKNL
+428 AADEGVRSL

-445 LRISSIEQ
+445 LRITSIEQ

-485 GKFTVTKGKKT
+485 GNFTVTQSGKK
-496 EAAPSVID
+496 ESAPSVID
-504 DFEKAWH
+504 DFEKAWQ

-524 DIADIRERLE
+524 DVADIRERLE

-539 LQKAAKGGG
+539 LEKASKGGG
-548 LIADLG
+548 VVADLG

-562 LLKESKLKAVG
+562 LLKEKGLAAIG

-601 EVKEGSL
+601 EAKEGSL
-608 AAVTAMHVVEHM
+608 AVVTAMHVIEHL
-620 TPSQQGEFLALSLKA
+620 TPSEQGEFLALSLKA

-658 FYSDITHIRPVHPI
+658 FYSDITHVRPVHPV

-678 KQMGYKDIDIKFL
+678 KQMGYKDIDIRFL
-691 HPFPQSEQLILDV
+691 HPFPQSEQLVVDAE
-704 PGLNEEAK
+704 GLGEEAK

-718 NDLIWGCRDCVILA
+718 NDLIWGCRDCAILA

>member
-1 MPDYQGDFD
+1 MPDYKGDFD
-10 TRIEEMETEQLLRR
+10 MRVEEMETEQLLRR
-24 VKYHLDHPDQPEI
+24 VKFHLENPDAKESRPAMETPK
-37 RRAPEAPQGK
+37 AA
-47 DFENIHLGNEMYFQL
+47 DFDNLHLGNEMYFQL

-72 TVPANTRFRRVKDL
+72 TVPQNTRFRRIKGL
-86 IMRVMRLYA
+86 LMRVMRLYA

-151 SKVNDIASGVEA
+151 AKVNDIAAGVNA
-163 LQQRLEGLENAVRA
+163 LQERLQGLENAVRA
-177 LAAAEET
+177 LAEAEET

-189 TTADDSIKA
+189 AS
-198 ISKFNEN
+198 
-205 TVKRLDSADEGIKA
+205 
-219 ISKFNENTVKRLDSA
+219 
-234 DEGIKAISKF
+234 
-244 NENTVKRL
+244 
-252 DSADEGIKTLGRINE
+252 
-267 ETAKRLTAADE
+267 
-278 SIKAISKF
+278 
-286 NEETVKRLDNT
+286 
-297 DAGIKTL
+297 
-304 GKTNEETAKRLSA
+304 
-317 ADEGVKAIVKRL
+317 
-329 DAADEGIRTLGKT
+329 
-342 NEETAK
+342 
-348 RMAAADEG
+348 
-356 VKAIVKR
+356 
-363 LDAADEGIRTLGK
+363 ADEGIRTLGK

-385 TAADEGIKTLGKT
+385 NAADESIKAIGKF
-398 NEEIAKRLT
+398 NEEIVKRLDS
-407 AADEGIKT
+407 ADEGIKT
-415 LGKTNEETAKRLS
+415 LGKTNEETVKRLN
-428 AADEGVKNL
+428 AADEGVKSL

-445 LRISSIEQ
+445 LRIGSIEQ

-485 GKFTVTKGKKT
+485 GNFTVTQSGKK

-504 DFEKAWH
+504 DFEKAWQ

-524 DIADIRERLE
+524 DVADIRERLE

-539 LQKAAKGGG
+539 LEKAANGGG

-562 LLKESKLKAVG
+562 LLKENGLAAIG

-586 AGLNMECKDLFQYLR
+586 AGLDMECKDLFAYLR
-601 EVKEGSL
+601 EAKEGSL
-608 AAVTAMHVVEHM
+608 AAVTAMHVIEHL
-620 TPSQQGEFLALSLKA
+620 TPSQQGEFLSLALKA

-658 FYSDITHIRPVHPI
+658 FFSDITHVRPVHPV

-691 HPFPQSEQLILDV
+691 HPFPESEQLICDA
-704 PGLNEEAK
+704 PGLGEEAK

>member
-24 VKYHLDHPDQPEI
+24 VKHHLEHPDQPEV

-72 TVPANTRFRRVKDL
+72 TVPQNTRFRRIKGL
-86 IMRVMRLYA
+86 LMRVMRLYA

-111 FQDRFEETVERF
+111 FQDRFEEVVSRF
-123 NYFRQAEVRNEEA
+123 NYFREAEVRNQEA
-136 LRVIDSRLEKLEEWG
+136 LRTIDSRLEQLEKWG
-151 SKVNDIASGVEA
+151 AKVNDIESGVSA
-163 LQQRLEGLENAVRA
+163 LRDRLEGLENAVRA
-177 LAAAEET
+177 LAESGET
-184 TAKRL
+184 
-189 TTADDSIKA
+189 
-198 ISKFNEN
+198 
-205 TVKRLDSADEGIKA
+205 
-219 ISKFNENTVKRLDSA
+219 
-234 DEGIKAISKF
+234 
-244 NENTVKRL
+244 
-252 DSADEGIKTLGRINE
+252 
-267 ETAKRLTAADE
+267 TAKRLTAADE
-278 SIKAISKF
+278 GIRTLGQT
-286 NEETVKRLDNT
+286 NEEIAKRLSAADE
-297 DAGIKTL
+297 GIKTL
-304 GKTNEETAKRLSA
+304 GQTNEETAKRLSA
-317 ADEGVKAIVKRL
+317 ADEGI
-329 DAADEGIRTLGKT
+329 
-342 NEETAK
+342 
-348 RMAAADEG
+348 
-356 VKAIVKR
+356 
-363 LDAADEGIRTLGK
+363 
-376 TNEETAKRL
+376 
-385 TAADEGIKTLGKT
+385 
-398 NEEIAKRLT
+398 
-407 AADEGIKT
+407 
-415 LGKTNEETAKRLS
+415 
-428 AADEGVKNL
+428 KNL
-437 GDVSEKAA
+437 GSVSEQAA
-445 LRISSIEQ
+445 ARLASIEA

-479 KEKLAS
+479 KEKLAN
-485 GKFTVTKGKKT
+485 GNFTVAAGGKKNKA
-496 EAAPSVID
+496 ESAPSVLD

-524 DIADIRERLE
+524 DVADIRERLG

-539 LQKAAKGGG
+539 LEKAAKGGG
-548 LIADLG
+548 LVADLG

-562 LLKESKLKAVG
+562 LLKEKKITALG

-601 EVKEGSL
+601 EAKEGSL
-608 AAVTAMHVVEHM
+608 AAVTAMHVIEHM
-620 TPSQQGEFLALSLKA
+620 TPSEQGEFLALSLKA

-658 FYSDITHIRPVHPI
+658 FYSDITHVRPVHPV

-691 HPFPQSEQLILDV
+691 HPFPQSEQLILDAS
-704 PGLNEEAK
+704 GLGEEAK

>member
-1 MPDYQGDFD
+1 MPEYKDFD
-10 TRIEEMETEQLLRR
+10 MRVEEMETEQLLRR
-24 VKYHLDHPDQPEI
+24 VKFHLENPDAQTSRPVAETPK
-37 RRAPEAPQGK
+37 AA
-47 DFENIHLGNEMYFQL
+47 DFDNLHLGNEMYFQL

-72 TVPANTRFRRVKDL
+72 TVPQNTRFRRIKGL
-86 IMRVMRLYA
+86 LMRVMRLYA

-123 NYFRQAEVRNEEA
+123 NYFRQSEVRNEEA
-136 LRVIDSRLEKLEEWG
+136 LRVIDSRLEQLEKWG
-151 SKVNDIASGVEA
+151 AKVNDIAAGVA
-163 LQQRLEGLENAVRA
+163 AVQDRLQGLENAVRA
-177 LAAAEET
+177 LANSGEAA
-184 TAKRL
+184 AKRL
-189 TTADDSIKA
+189 
-198 ISKFNEN
+198 
-205 TVKRLDSADEGIKA
+205 
-219 ISKFNENTVKRLDSA
+219 
-234 DEGIKAISKF
+234 
-244 NENTVKRL
+244 
-252 DSADEGIKTLGRINE
+252 
-267 ETAKRLTAADE
+267 
-278 SIKAISKF
+278 
-286 NEETVKRLDNT
+286 
-297 DAGIKTL
+297 
-304 GKTNEETAKRLSA
+304 
-317 ADEGVKAIVKRL
+317 
-329 DAADEGIRTLGKT
+329 
-342 NEETAK
+342 
-348 RMAAADEG
+348 AAADEG
-356 VKAIVKR
+356 VKAVAKR
-363 LDAADEGIRTLGK
+363 LDSADES
-376 TNEETAKRL
+376 
-385 TAADEGIKTLGKT
+385 IKALGKT
-398 NEEIAKRLT
+398 NEEIAKRLSASDEGIKT
-407 AADEGIKT
+407 LGKINEETAKRLSAADEGIKT
-415 LGKTNEETAKRLS
+415 LGKTNEETAKRLA
-428 AADEGVKNL
+428 AADEGIKNL
-437 GDVSEKAA
+437 GSVSEQAA
-445 LRISSIEQ
+445 ARLFSIEA

-485 GKFTVTKGKKT
+485 GNFTVTAGGKK

-504 DFEKAWH
+504 DFEKAWQ

-524 DIADIRERLE
+524 DVADIRERLG

-539 LQKAAKGGG
+539 LEKAAKGGG
-548 LIADLG
+548 VVADLG

-562 LLKESKLKAVG
+562 LLKEKGLSAIG

-601 EVKEGSL
+601 EAKEGSL
-608 AAVTAMHVVEHM
+608 AVVTAMHVIEHM
-620 TPSQQGEFLALSLKA
+620 TPSEQGEFLALSLKA

-658 FYSDITHIRPVHPI
+658 FYSDITHVRPVHPV

-691 HPFPQSEQLILDV
+691 HPFPQSEQLILDA

>member
-1 MPDYQGDFD
+1 MPEYKDFD
-10 TRIEEMETEQLLRR
+10 MRVEEMETEQLLRR
-24 VKYHLDHPDQPEI
+24 VKFHLENPDAQTSRPVAETPK
-37 RRAPEAPQGK
+37 AA
-47 DFENIHLGNEMYFQL
+47 DFDNLHLGNEMYFQL

-72 TVPANTRFRRVKDL
+72 TVPQNTRFRRIKGL
-86 IMRVMRLYA
+86 LMRIMRLYA

-123 NYFRQAEVRNEEA
+123 NYFRQSEVRNEEA
-136 LRVIDSRLEKLEEWG
+136 LRVIDSRLEQLEKWG
-151 SKVNDIASGVEA
+151 AKVDDIAAGVA
-163 LQQRLEGLENAVRA
+163 AVQDRLQGLENAVRA
-177 LAAAEET
+177 LAESGET

-189 TTADDSIKA
+189 AAADEGVKAIVARLNAADEGIKA
-198 ISKFNEN
+198 IGKFNEDI
-205 TVKRLDSADEGIKA
+205 VKRLDSADEGVKA
-219 ISKFNENTVKRLDSA
+219 VAKRLDS
-234 DEGIKAISKF
+234 
-244 NENTVKRL
+244 T
-252 DSADEGIKTLGRINE
+252 
-267 ETAKRLTAADE
+267 DE
-278 SIKAISKF
+278 SVKA
-286 NEETVKRLDNT
+286 
-297 DAGIKTL
+297 L
-304 GKTNEETAKRLSA
+304 GKTNEETAKRLNA
-317 ADEGVKAIVKRL
+317 ADEGVK
-329 DAADEGIRTLGKT
+329 GLG
-342 NEETAK
+342 EVSEQ
-348 RMAAADEG
+348 AAA
-356 VKAIVKR
+356 R
-363 LDAADEGIRTLGK
+363 L
-376 TNEETAKRL
+376 
-385 TAADEGIKTLGKT
+385 
-398 NEEIAKRLT
+398 
-407 AADEGIKT
+407 
-415 LGKTNEETAKRLS
+415 
-428 AADEGVKNL
+428 V
-437 GDVSEKAA
+437 
-445 LRISSIEQ
+445 SIEA

-485 GKFTVTKGKKT
+485 GNFTVTAGGKK

-504 DFEKAWH
+504 DFEKAWQ

-524 DIADIRERLE
+524 DVADIRERLG

-539 LQKAAKGGG
+539 LEKAAGGGG

-562 LLKESKLKAVG
+562 LLKEKGLSAIG

-601 EVKEGSL
+601 EAKEGSL
-608 AAVTAMHVVEHM
+608 AAVTAMHVIEHM
-620 TPSQQGEFLALSLKA
+620 TPSEQGEFLALSLKA

-658 FYSDITHIRPVHPI
+658 FYSDITHVRPVHPV

-691 HPFPQSEQLILDV
+691 HPFPQSEQLILDA
-704 PGLNEEAK
+704 PGLSEEAK

>member
-1 MPDYQGDFD
+1 MPEYKDFD
-10 TRIEEMETEQLLRR
+10 MRVEEMETEQLLRR
-24 VKYHLDHPDQPEI
+24 VKFHLENPDAKESRPAMETPK
-37 RRAPEAPQGK
+37 AA
-47 DFENIHLGNEMYFQL
+47 DFDNLHLGNEMYFQL

-72 TVPANTRFRRVKDL
+72 TVPQNTRFRRIKGL
-86 IMRVMRLYA
+86 LMRVMRLYA

-123 NYFRQAEVRNEEA
+123 NYFRQSEVRNEEA

-151 SKVNDIASGVEA
+151 SKVNDIAAGVAA
-163 LQQRLEGLENAVRA
+163 LQDRLQGLENAVRA
-177 LAAAEET
+177 LADSGET
-184 TAKRL
+184 
-189 TTADDSIKA
+189 
-198 ISKFNEN
+198 
-205 TVKRLDSADEGIKA
+205 
-219 ISKFNENTVKRLDSA
+219 
-234 DEGIKAISKF
+234 
-244 NENTVKRL
+244 
-252 DSADEGIKTLGRINE
+252 
-267 ETAKRLTAADE
+267 
-278 SIKAISKF
+278 
-286 NEETVKRLDNT
+286 
-297 DAGIKTL
+297 
-304 GKTNEETAKRLSA
+304 
-317 ADEGVKAIVKRL
+317 
-329 DAADEGIRTLGKT
+329 
-342 NEETAK
+342 
-348 RMAAADEG
+348 
-356 VKAIVKR
+356 
-363 LDAADEGIRTLGK
+363 
-376 TNEETAKRL
+376 TAKRL
-385 TAADEGIKTLGKT
+385 TAADEGIKAIAKRVDSTDESIKAIGKF
-398 NEEIAKRLT
+398 NEEIVKRLDS
-407 AADEGIKT
+407 ADEGIKT
-415 LGKTNEETAKRLS
+415 LGKTNEETAKRLN
-428 AADEGVKNL
+428 AADEGVKSL

-445 LRISSIEQ
+445 LRITSIEQ

-485 GKFTVTKGKKT
+485 GNFTVTQSGKK

-504 DFEKAWH
+504 DFEKAWQ

-524 DIADIRERLE
+524 DVADIRERLE

-539 LQKAAKGGG
+539 LEKAANGGG

-562 LLKESKLKAVG
+562 LLKEKGLAAIG
-573 IDNNEAAVIRGKK
+573 IDNNEAAVIRGRK
-586 AGLNMECKDLFQYLR
+586 AGLDMECKDLFAFLR
-601 EVKEGSL
+601 EAKEGSL
-608 AAVTAMHVVEHM
+608 AAVTAMHVIEHL
-620 TPSQQGEFLALSLKA
+620 TPSQQGEFLSLALKA

-658 FYSDITHIRPVHPI
+658 FYSDITHIRPVHPV

-691 HPFPQSEQLILDV
+691 HPFPESEQLVCDA
-704 PGLNEEAK
+704 PGLGEEAK

>member
-1 MPDYQGDFD
+1 MPEYKDFD
-10 TRIEEMETEQLLRR
+10 MRVEEMETEQLLRR
-24 VKYHLDHPDQPEI
+24 VKFHLENPDAQTSRPAKETPK
-37 RRAPEAPQGK
+37 AA
-47 DFENIHLGNEMYFQL
+47 DFDNLHLGNEMYFQL

-72 TVPANTRFRRVKDL
+72 SVPQNTRFRRIKGL
-86 IMRVMRLYA
+86 LMRVMRLYA

-123 NYFRQAEVRNEEA
+123 NYFRSAEVRNEEA

-151 SKVNDIASGVEA
+151 AKVNDIAAGVAA
-163 LQQRLEGLENAVRA
+163 LQDRLQGLENAVRA
-177 LAAAEET
+177 LAESGET

-189 TTADDSIKA
+189 A
-198 ISKFNEN
+198 
-205 TVKRLDSADEGIKA
+205 
-219 ISKFNENTVKRLDSA
+219 
-234 DEGIKAISKF
+234 
-244 NENTVKRL
+244 
-252 DSADEGIKTLGRINE
+252 
-267 ETAKRLTAADE
+267 
-278 SIKAISKF
+278 
-286 NEETVKRLDNT
+286 
-297 DAGIKTL
+297 
-304 GKTNEETAKRLSA
+304 
-317 ADEGVKAIVKRL
+317 
-329 DAADEGIRTLGKT
+329 AADEGIRTLGKT
-342 NEETAK
+342 NEEIAK

-356 VKAIVKR
+356 
-363 LDAADEGIRTLGK
+363 IRTLGQ

-385 TAADEGIKTLGKT
+385 A
-398 NEEIAKRLT
+398 

-428 AADEGVKNL
+428 AADEGIKNL
-437 GDVSEKAA
+437 GSVSEQAA
-445 LRISSIEQ
+445 LRISSIEA

-485 GKFTVTKGKKT
+485 GNFTVAQGGKK
-496 EAAPSVID
+496 EAAPSVLD
-504 DFEKAWH
+504 DFEKAWQ

-524 DIADIRERLE
+524 DVADIRERLG

-539 LQKAAKGGG
+539 LEKAAGGGG

-562 LLKESKLKAVG
+562 LLKEKGLSSIG

-601 EVKEGSL
+601 EAKEGSL
-608 AAVTAMHVVEHM
+608 AAVTAMHVIEHL
-620 TPSQQGEFLALSLKA
+620 TPSEQGEFLALSLKA

-658 FYSDITHIRPVHPI
+658 FYSDITHVRPVHPI

-691 HPFPQSEQLILDV
+691 HPFPQDEQLILDA
-704 PGLNEEAK
+704 PGLSEETK

>member
-1 MPDYQGDFD
+1 MPEYKDFD
-10 TRIEEMETEQLLRR
+10 MRVEEMETEQLLRR
-24 VKYHLDHPDQPEI
+24 VKFHLENPDAQTSRPVAETPK
-37 RRAPEAPQGK
+37 AA
-47 DFENIHLGNEMYFQL
+47 DFDNLHLGNEMYFQL

-72 TVPANTRFRRVKDL
+72 TVPQNTRFRRIKGL
-86 IMRVMRLYA
+86 LMRVMRLYA

-123 NYFRQAEVRNEEA
+123 NYFRSAEVRNEEA
-136 LRVIDSRLEKLEEWG
+136 LRVIDSRLEQLEKWG
-151 SKVNDIASGVEA
+151 AKVNDIAAGVA
-163 LQQRLEGLENAVRA
+163 AVQDRLQGLENAVRA
-177 LAAAEET
+177 LAESGET
-184 TAKRL
+184 AAKRL
-189 TTADDSIKA
+189 A
-198 ISKFNEN
+198 
-205 TVKRLDSADEGIKA
+205 
-219 ISKFNENTVKRLDSA
+219 
-234 DEGIKAISKF
+234 
-244 NENTVKRL
+244 
-252 DSADEGIKTLGRINE
+252 
-267 ETAKRLTAADE
+267 AADE
-278 SIKAISKF
+278 SIKAIGKF
-286 NEETVKRLDNT
+286 NEET
-297 DAGIKTL
+297 
-304 GKTNEETAKRLSA
+304 
-317 ADEGVKAIVKRL
+317 
-329 DAADEGIRTLGKT
+329 
-342 NEETAK
+342 
-348 RMAAADEG
+348 
-356 VKAIVKR
+356 VKR

-385 TAADEGIKTLGKT
+385 S
-398 NEEIAKRLT
+398 

-415 LGKTNEETAKRLS
+415 LGKTNEETAKRLAAADES
-428 AADEGVKNL
+428 IKAIGKLNEGIVGRLDAADEGIRTLGQTNEETAKRLAAADEGIKNL
-437 GDVSEKAA
+437 GSVSEQAA
-445 LRISSIEQ
+445 ARLVSIEA

-485 GKFTVTKGKKT
+485 GNFTVTAGGKK

-504 DFEKAWH
+504 DFEKAWQ

-524 DIADIRERLE
+524 DVADIRERLG

-539 LQKAAKGGG
+539 LEKAAKEGGVV
-548 LIADLG
+548 ADLG

-562 LLKESKLKAVG
+562 LLKEKGLSAIG

-601 EVKEGSL
+601 EAKEGSL
-608 AAVTAMHVVEHM
+608 AAVTAMHVIEHM
-620 TPSQQGEFLALSLKA
+620 TPSEQGEFLALSLKA

-658 FYSDITHIRPVHPI
+658 FYSDITHVRPVHPV

-691 HPFPQSEQLILDV
+691 HPFPQSEQLTLDA
-704 PGLNEEAK
+704 PGLSEEAK

>member
-1 MPDYQGDFD
+1 MPEYKDFD
-10 TRIEEMETEQLLRR
+10 MRVEEMETEQLLRR
-24 VKYHLDHPDQPEI
+24 VKFHLENPGAETVRPLPANETPKTPDF
-37 RRAPEAPQGK
+37 
-47 DFENIHLGNEMYFQL
+47 DNLHLGNEMYFQL

-72 TVPANTRFRRVKDL
+72 TVPQNTRFRRIKGL
-86 IMRVMRLYA
+86 LMRVMRLYA

-136 LRVIDSRLEKLEEWG
+136 LRVIDARLEKLEEWG
-151 SKVNDIASGVEA
+151 AKVNDIASGVAA

-189 TTADDSIKA
+189 ATADDSIKA
-198 ISKFNEN
+198 IGKFNEDTVKRLSAADASIKAIGKFN
-205 TVKRLDSADEGIKA
+205 EDIVKRLDSADA
-219 ISKFNENTVKRLDSA
+219 
-234 DEGIKAISKF
+234 
-244 NENTVKRL
+244 
-252 DSADEGIKTLGRINE
+252 GIKTLGKTNE

-278 SIKAISKF
+278 SIKAIGKF
-286 NEETVKRLDNT
+286 NED
-297 DAGIKTL
+297 
-304 GKTNEETAKRLSA
+304 TAKRLDS
-317 ADEGVKAIVKRL
+317 
-329 DAADEGIRTLGKT
+329 
-342 NEETAK
+342 
-348 RMAAADEG
+348 
-356 VKAIVKR
+356 
-363 LDAADEGIRTLGK
+363 
-376 TNEETAKRL
+376 
-385 TAADEGIKTLGKT
+385 ADEGIKTLGQ
-398 NEEIAKRLT
+398 
-407 AADEGIKT
+407 
-415 LGKTNEETAKRLS
+415 TNEETVKRLN

-445 LRISSIEQ
+445 LRITSIEQ

-485 GKFTVTKGKKT
+485 GNFTVTQSGKK

-504 DFEKAWH
+504 DFEKAWQ

-524 DIADIRERLE
+524 DVADIRERLE

-539 LQKAAKGGG
+539 LEKAANGGG

-562 LLKESKLKAVG
+562 LLKENGLAAIG

-586 AGLNMECKDLFQYLR
+586 AGLDMECKDLFQYLR
-601 EVKEGSL
+601 EAKEGSL
-608 AAVTAMHVVEHM
+608 AAVTAMHVIEHL
-620 TPSQQGEFLALSLKA
+620 TPSQQGEFLSLALKA

-658 FYSDITHIRPVHPI
+658 FFSDITHVRPVHPV

-691 HPFPQSEQLILDV
+691 HPFPESEQLICDA
-704 PGLNEEAK
+704 PGLGEEAK

>member
-1 MPDYQGDFD
+1 MPDYKGDFD
-10 TRIEEMETEQLLRR
+10 MRVEEMETEQLLRR
-24 VKYHLDHPDQPEI
+24 VKFHLENPDAQMSRPQ
-37 RRAPEAPQGK
+37 AEAPK
-47 DFENIHLGNEMYFQL
+47 AADFDNLHLGNEMYFQL

-72 TVPANTRFRRVKDL
+72 TVPQNTRFRRIKGL
-86 IMRVMRLYA
+86 LMRVMRLYA

-123 NYFRQAEVRNEEA
+123 NYFRQSEVKNEEA
-136 LRVIDSRLEKLEEWG
+136 LRVIDSRLEQLEKWG
-151 SKVNDIASGVEA
+151 AKVNDIAVGVNA
-163 LQQRLEGLENAVRA
+163 LQERLQGLENAVRA
-177 LAAAEET
+177 LAEAEET

-189 TTADDSIKA
+189 TS
-198 ISKFNEN
+198 
-205 TVKRLDSADEGIKA
+205 
-219 ISKFNENTVKRLDSA
+219 
-234 DEGIKAISKF
+234 
-244 NENTVKRL
+244 
-252 DSADEGIKTLGRINE
+252 
-267 ETAKRLTAADE
+267 
-278 SIKAISKF
+278 
-286 NEETVKRLDNT
+286 
-297 DAGIKTL
+297 
-304 GKTNEETAKRLSA
+304 
-317 ADEGVKAIVKRL
+317 
-329 DAADEGIRTLGKT
+329 
-342 NEETAK
+342 
-348 RMAAADEG
+348 
-356 VKAIVKR
+356 
-363 LDAADEGIRTLGK
+363 ADEGIRTLGK

-385 TAADEGIKTLGKT
+385 NAADESIKAIGKF
-398 NEEIAKRLT
+398 NEDIARRLD

-415 LGKTNEETAKRLS
+415 LGKTNEETVKRLN
-428 AADEGVKNL
+428 AADEGVKSL

-445 LRISSIEQ
+445 LRLSSIEQ

-485 GKFTVTKGKKT
+485 GNFTVTQGGKK

-504 DFEKAWH
+504 DFEKAWQ

-524 DIADIRERLE
+524 DVADIRERLE

-539 LQKAAKGGG
+539 LEKAAGEGG

-562 LLKESKLKAVG
+562 LLKEKGLAALG

-586 AGLNMECKDLFQYLR
+586 AGLDMECKDLFAFLR
-601 EVKEGSL
+601 EAKEGSL
-608 AAVTAMHVVEHM
+608 AAVTAMHVIEHL
-620 TPSQQGEFLALSLKA
+620 TPSQQGEFLSLSLKA

-658 FYSDITHIRPVHPI
+658 FYSDITHVRPVHPV

-691 HPFPQSEQLILDV
+691 HPFPQSEQLILDA

-718 NDLIWGCRDCVILA
+718 NELIWGCRDCVILA

>member
-1 MPDYQGDFD
+1 MPEYKDFD
-10 TRIEEMETEQLLRR
+10 MRVEEMETEQLLRR
-24 VKYHLDHPDQPEI
+24 VKFHLENPDAQTI
-37 RRAPEAPQGK
+37 RPSKETPKAE
-47 DFENIHLGNEMYFQL
+47 DFDNLHLGNEMYFQL

-72 TVPANTRFRRVKDL
+72 TVPQNTRFRRIKGL
-86 IMRVMRLYA
+86 LMRVMRLYA

-123 NYFRQAEVRNEEA
+123 NYFRSAEVRNEEA

-151 SKVNDIASGVEA
+151 AKINDIASGVA
-163 LQQRLEGLENAVRA
+163 AVQDRLQGLENAVRA
-177 LAAAEET
+177 LANSGEAA
-184 TAKRL
+184 AKRL
-189 TTADDSIKA
+189 A
-198 ISKFNEN
+198 
-205 TVKRLDSADEGIKA
+205 
-219 ISKFNENTVKRLDSA
+219 
-234 DEGIKAISKF
+234 
-244 NENTVKRL
+244 
-252 DSADEGIKTLGRINE
+252 
-267 ETAKRLTAADE
+267 
-278 SIKAISKF
+278 
-286 NEETVKRLDNT
+286 
-297 DAGIKTL
+297 
-304 GKTNEETAKRLSA
+304 
-317 ADEGVKAIVKRL
+317 
-329 DAADEGIRTLGKT
+329 
-342 NEETAK
+342 
-348 RMAAADEG
+348 
-356 VKAIVKR
+356 
-363 LDAADEGIRTLGK
+363 
-376 TNEETAKRL
+376 
-385 TAADEGIKTLGKT
+385 
-398 NEEIAKRLT
+398 

-415 LGKTNEETAKRLS
+415 LGKTNEETVKRLN
-428 AADEGVKNL
+428 AADEGVKAVAKRLDSADESIKALGKTNEETAKRLAAADEGIKNL
-437 GDVSEKAA
+437 GFVSEQAA
-445 LRISSIEQ
+445 ARLFSIEA

-485 GKFTVTKGKKT
+485 GNFTVAAGGKK

-524 DIADIRERLE
+524 DVADIRERLG

-539 LQKAAKGGG
+539 LEKAALGGG
-548 LIADLG
+548 IVADLG

-562 LLKESKLKAVG
+562 LLKEKGVAALG

-586 AGLNMECKDLFQYLR
+586 AGLDMECKDLFSYLR
-601 EVKEGSL
+601 EAKEGSL
-608 AAVTAMHVVEHM
+608 AAVTAMHVIEHM
-620 TPSQQGEFLALSLKA
+620 TPSEQGEFLALSLKA

-658 FYSDITHIRPVHPI
+658 FYSDITHVRPVHPV

-691 HPFPQSEQLILDV
+691 HPFPESEQLILDA
-704 PGLNEEAK
+704 PGLSGEAK

>member
-1 MPDYQGDFD
+1 MPDYKGDFD
-10 TRIEEMETEQLLRR
+10 MRVEEMETEQLLRR
-24 VKYHLDHPDQPEI
+24 VKFHLENPDAKESRPKTETPK
-37 RRAPEAPQGK
+37 AA
-47 DFENIHLGNEMYFQL
+47 DFDNLHLGNEMYFQL

-72 TVPANTRFRRVKDL
+72 TVPQNTRFRRIKGL
-86 IMRVMRLYA
+86 LMRVMRLYA

-151 SKVNDIASGVEA
+151 AKVNDIAAGVAA
-163 LQQRLEGLENAVRA
+163 LQDRLQGLENAVRA
-177 LAAAEET
+177 LADSGET
-184 TAKRL
+184 
-189 TTADDSIKA
+189 
-198 ISKFNEN
+198 
-205 TVKRLDSADEGIKA
+205 
-219 ISKFNENTVKRLDSA
+219 
-234 DEGIKAISKF
+234 
-244 NENTVKRL
+244 
-252 DSADEGIKTLGRINE
+252 
-267 ETAKRLTAADE
+267 TAKRLTAADE
-278 SIKAISKF
+278 SIKAIGKF
-286 NEETVKRLDNT
+286 NEN
-297 DAGIKTL
+297 
-304 GKTNEETAKRLSA
+304 
-317 ADEGVKAIVKRL
+317 
-329 DAADEGIRTLGKT
+329 
-342 NEETAK
+342 
-348 RMAAADEG
+348 
-356 VKAIVKR
+356 
-363 LDAADEGIRTLGK
+363 
-376 TNEETAKRL
+376 TAKRL
-385 TAADEGIKTLGKT
+385 TAADESIKQIGKF
-398 NEEIAKRLT
+398 NEDIVKRLDS
-407 AADEGIKT
+407 ADEGIKT
-415 LGKTNEETAKRLS
+415 LGKTNEETAKRLN

-445 LRISSIEQ
+445 LRITSIEQ

-485 GKFTVTKGKKT
+485 GNFTVTQSGKK

-504 DFEKAWH
+504 DFEKAWQ

-524 DIADIRERLE
+524 DVADIRERLE

-539 LQKAAKGGG
+539 LEKAANNGG

-562 LLKESKLKAVG
+562 LLKENGLAAIG
-573 IDNNEAAVIRGKK
+573 IDNNEAAVIRGRK
-586 AGLNMECKDLFQYLR
+586 AGLDMECKDLFAYLR
-601 EVKEGSL
+601 EAKEGSL
-608 AAVTAMHVVEHM
+608 AAVTAMHVIEHL
-620 TPSQQGEFLALSLKA
+620 TPAEQGEFLALSLKA

-658 FYSDITHIRPVHPI
+658 FYSDITHVRPVHPV

-691 HPFPQSEQLILDV
+691 HPFPESEQLVCDA
-704 PGLNEEAK
+704 PGLGEEAK

>member
-1 MPDYQGDFD
+1 MPEYRDFD
-10 TRIEEMETEQLLRR
+10 MRVEEMETEQLLRR
-24 VKYHLDHPDQPEI
+24 VKFHLENPGAETVRPLPANETPKTPDF
-37 RRAPEAPQGK
+37 
-47 DFENIHLGNEMYFQL
+47 DNIHLGNEMYFQL

-72 TVPANTRFRRVKDL
+72 TVPQNTRFRWIKGL
-86 IMRVMRLYA
+86 LMRVMRLYA

-136 LRVIDSRLEKLEEWG
+136 LRVIDARLEKLEEWG
-151 SKVNDIASGVEA
+151 AKVNDIANGVAA

-189 TTADDSIKA
+189 ATADEGIKAIAKRLDYADESIKA
-198 ISKFNEN
+198 IGKFNED
-205 TVKRLDSADEGIKA
+205 TVKRLDSADA
-219 ISKFNENTVKRLDSA
+219 
-234 DEGIKAISKF
+234 
-244 NENTVKRL
+244 
-252 DSADEGIKTLGRINE
+252 GIKTLGKTNE

-278 SIKAISKF
+278 SIKAIGKF
-286 NEETVKRLDNT
+286 NEDTAKRLTAADESIKAIGKFNEDTVKRLDNT

-304 GKTNEETAKRLSA
+304 GKTNEETAKRLAA
-317 ADEGVKAIVKRL
+317 ADESIKAISKFNEDTVKRL
-329 DAADEGIRTLGKT
+329 DNTDAGIK
-342 NEETAK
+342 
-348 RMAAADEG
+348 
-356 VKAIVKR
+356 
-363 LDAADEGIRTLGK
+363 TLGK

-385 TAADEGIKTLGKT
+385 TAADESIKAIGKF
-398 NEEIAKRLT
+398 NE
-407 AADEGIKT
+407 D
-415 LGKTNEETAKRLS
+415 TAKRLN
-428 AADEGVKNL
+428 AADEGVKSL

-445 LRISSIEQ
+445 LRIGFIEQ

-485 GKFTVTKGKKT
+485 GNFTVTQSGKKA
-496 EAAPSVID
+496 ESAPSVID
-504 DFEKAWH
+504 DFEKAWQ

-524 DIADIRERLE
+524 DVADIRERLE

-539 LQKAAKGGG
+539 LEKAAKDGG

-586 AGLNMECKDLFQYLR
+586 AGLNMECKDLFAYLR
-601 EVKEGSL
+601 EAKEGSL
-608 AAVTAMHVVEHM
+608 AAVTAMHVIEHL
-620 TPSQQGEFLALSLKA
+620 TPSQQGEFLALALKA

-658 FYSDITHIRPVHPI
+658 FFSDITHVRPVHPV

-691 HPFPQSEQLILDV
+691 HPFPEAEGLGLKLTGQSKEV
-704 PGLNEEAK
+704 KE
-712 KNFEKI
+712 NFEKI

>member
-1 MPDYQGDFD
+1 MPEYKDFD
-10 TRIEEMETEQLLRR
+10 MRVEEMETEQLLRR
-24 VKYHLDHPDQPEI
+24 VKFHLENPDAKESRPAMETPK
-37 RRAPEAPQGK
+37 AA
-47 DFENIHLGNEMYFQL
+47 DFDNLHLGNEMYFQL

-72 TVPANTRFRRVKDL
+72 TVPQNTRFRRIKGL
-86 IMRVMRLYA
+86 LMRVMRLYA

-123 NYFRQAEVRNEEA
+123 NYFRQSEVRNEEA

-151 SKVNDIASGVEA
+151 AKVNDIAAGVAA
-163 LQQRLEGLENAVRA
+163 LQDRLQGLEDAVRA
-177 LAAAEET
+177 LADSGET
-184 TAKRL
+184 
-189 TTADDSIKA
+189 
-198 ISKFNEN
+198 
-205 TVKRLDSADEGIKA
+205 
-219 ISKFNENTVKRLDSA
+219 
-234 DEGIKAISKF
+234 
-244 NENTVKRL
+244 
-252 DSADEGIKTLGRINE
+252 
-267 ETAKRLTAADE
+267 
-278 SIKAISKF
+278 
-286 NEETVKRLDNT
+286 
-297 DAGIKTL
+297 
-304 GKTNEETAKRLSA
+304 
-317 ADEGVKAIVKRL
+317 
-329 DAADEGIRTLGKT
+329 
-342 NEETAK
+342 
-348 RMAAADEG
+348 
-356 VKAIVKR
+356 
-363 LDAADEGIRTLGK
+363 
-376 TNEETAKRL
+376 TAKRL
-385 TAADEGIKTLGKT
+385 TAADEGIKAIAKRVDSTDESIKAIGKF
-398 NEEIAKRLT
+398 NEEIVKRLDS
-407 AADEGIKT
+407 ADEGIKT
-415 LGKTNEETAKRLS
+415 LGKTNEETAKRLN
-428 AADEGVKNL
+428 AADEGVKSL

-485 GKFTVTKGKKT
+485 GNFTVTQGEKKS

-504 DFEKAWH
+504 DFEKAWQ

-524 DIADIRERLE
+524 DVADIRERLE

-539 LQKAAKGGG
+539 LEKAANGGG

-562 LLKESKLKAVG
+562 LLKENGLAAIG
-573 IDNNEAAVIRGKK
+573 IDNNEAAVIRGRK
-586 AGLNMECKDLFQYLR
+586 AGLDMECKDLFAYLR
-601 EVKEGSL
+601 EAKEGSL
-608 AAVTAMHVVEHM
+608 AAVTAMHVIEHL
-620 TPSQQGEFLALSLKA
+620 TPSQQGEFLSLALKA

-658 FYSDITHIRPVHPI
+658 FFSDITHVRPVHPV

-691 HPFPQSEQLILDV
+691 HPFPESEQLICDA
-704 PGLNEEAK
+704 PGLGEEAK

>member
-1 MPDYQGDFD
+1 MPEYKDFD
-10 TRIEEMETEQLLRR
+10 MRVEEMETEQLLRR
-24 VKYHLDHPDQPEI
+24 VKFHLENPDAQTSRPAKETPK
-37 RRAPEAPQGK
+37 AA
-47 DFENIHLGNEMYFQL
+47 DFDNLHLGNEMYFQL

-72 TVPANTRFRRVKDL
+72 SVPQNTRFRRIKGL
-86 IMRVMRLYA
+86 LMRVMRLYA

-123 NYFRQAEVRNEEA
+123 NYFRSAEVRNEEA

-151 SKVNDIASGVEA
+151 AKVNDIAAGVAA
-163 LQQRLEGLENAVRA
+163 LQDRLQGLENAVRA
-177 LAAAEET
+177 LAESGET

-189 TTADDSIKA
+189 A
-198 ISKFNEN
+198 
-205 TVKRLDSADEGIKA
+205 
-219 ISKFNENTVKRLDSA
+219 
-234 DEGIKAISKF
+234 
-244 NENTVKRL
+244 
-252 DSADEGIKTLGRINE
+252 
-267 ETAKRLTAADE
+267 
-278 SIKAISKF
+278 
-286 NEETVKRLDNT
+286 
-297 DAGIKTL
+297 
-304 GKTNEETAKRLSA
+304 
-317 ADEGVKAIVKRL
+317 
-329 DAADEGIRTLGKT
+329 AADEGIRTLGKT
-342 NEETAK
+342 NEEIAK
-348 RMAAADEG
+348 RLA
-356 VKAIVKR
+356 
-363 LDAADEGIRTLGK
+363 AADEGIRTLGQ

-385 TAADEGIKTLGKT
+385 A
-398 NEEIAKRLT
+398 

-428 AADEGVKNL
+428 AADEGIKNL
-437 GDVSEKAA
+437 GSVSEQAA
-445 LRISSIEQ
+445 LRISSIEA

-485 GKFTVTKGKKT
+485 GNFTVAQGGKK
-496 EAAPSVID
+496 EAAPSVLD
-504 DFEKAWH
+504 DFEKAWQ

-524 DIADIRERLE
+524 DVADIRERLG

-539 LQKAAKGGG
+539 LEKAAGGGG

-562 LLKESKLKAVG
+562 LLKEKGLSSIG

-601 EVKEGSL
+601 EAKEGSL
-608 AAVTAMHVVEHM
+608 AAVTAMHVIEHL
-620 TPSQQGEFLALSLKA
+620 TPSEQGEFLALSLKA

-658 FYSDITHIRPVHPI
+658 FYSDITHVRPVHPI

-691 HPFPQSEQLILDV
+691 HPFPQDEQLILDA
-704 PGLNEEAK
+704 PGLSEETK